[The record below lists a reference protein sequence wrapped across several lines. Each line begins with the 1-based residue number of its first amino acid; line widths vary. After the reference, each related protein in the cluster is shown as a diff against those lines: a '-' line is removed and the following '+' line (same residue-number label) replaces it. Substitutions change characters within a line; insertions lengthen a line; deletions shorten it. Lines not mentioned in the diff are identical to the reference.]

1 MPAHINYETTPIIF
15 YKFVCENPEIK
26 SCYVGHTTNFNRRK
40 TEHKSCCNN
49 NNCTNYKLKVYQI
62 IRENGGWDNWKMVE
76 VNRRICLDK
85 IDAYKKEQQY
95 IEELQTNM
103 NMINAYSN
111 KEEYRKKY
119 VLKNKETLSEQSK
132 KYYLNNKEH
141 RKDYH
146 KNYKL
151 KNAEKLTQKFDCEC
165 GGKYTYAN
173 KSEHLKTLN
182 HLKYCK

>member
-1 MPAHINYETTPIIF
+1 MLKKINKLNFLALCISLLNLVLYHFPF

-49 NNCTNYKLKVYQI
+49 NKCTNYKLKVYQI

-95 IEELQTNM
+95 IEELQTDM
-103 NMINAYSN
+103 NMIKAYSN
-111 KEEYRKKY
+111 NVEYLQKY
-119 VLKNKETLSEQSK
+119 RLENADEARTNIEICIS
-132 KYYLNNKEH
+132 YL
-141 RKDYH
+141 
-146 KNYKL
+146 
-151 KNAEKLTQKFDCEC
+151 EKQ
-165 GGKYTYAN
+165 
-173 KSEHLKTLN
+173 
-182 HLKYCK
+182 